1 MWFPGAVSGGPS
13 SSRATIRAIG
23 GQTVDTTRAP
33 DDGQRETAT
42 GTTGVPYDVAAVAAM
57 ADRVTAAVEAVVV
70 GQRASIRM
78 AVVALLCEGHV
89 LLDDVPGVGKTT
101 MARTLARA
109 IGGVFRRIQFTADLL
124 PSDVSG
130 IAFFDQK
137 LGDFRF
143 RPGPVFANVVLADE
157 INRATPRT
165 QSALLEAMQE
175 RTVTVEGEMLDLPRP
190 FLLIATQNP
199 IEQEGTFPLPEA
211 QIDRFLL
218 RVTLGYPSHADEDA
232 MLTRFRHGAEGAAG
246 SGRAEVVPVID
257 PGELSA
263 AIGATRR
270 VEVAPDI
277 LHYVSGLARATRT
290 HAAVDLGASPRAS
303 LALLHAAQ
311 AVAAMAG
318 RDVVLPDDVQAVAG
332 PVLAHRLVLSPGSR
346 LRDLSAE
353 RVLADVVRDVPVP
366 VEDDA
371 PPRTAGAISGQTG

>member
-1 MWFPGAVSGGPS
+1 M
-13 SSRATIRAIG
+13 
-23 GQTVDTTRAP
+23 DTAPAP
-33 DDGQRETAT
+33 DDGQRERTGAT
-42 GTTGVPYDVAAVAAM
+42 SDGGTYGVAAVAAM
-57 ADRVTAAVEAVVV
+57 ADRVTAAVEEVVI

-78 AVVALLCEGHV
+78 AVVALLCEGHI

-109 IGGVFRRIQFTADLL
+109 IGGVFRRIQFTPDLL

-175 RTVTVEGEMLDLPRP
+175 RTVTVEGEMLALPRP

-211 QIDRFLL
+211 QLDRFLL
-218 RVTLGYPSHADEDA
+218 RVTLGYPSHTDEDA
-232 MLTRFRHGAEGAAG
+232 MLARFRHGAEGVHGA
-246 SGRAEVVPVID
+246 GRAEPDAAIA
-257 PGELSA
+257 PGELA
-263 AIGATRR
+263 TAIAATRG
-270 VEVAPDI
+270 VGVTPDI

-318 RDVVLPDDVQAVAG
+318 RDLVLPDDVQAVAD

-346 LRDLSAE
+346 LRDLSAA
-353 RVLADVVRDVPVP
+353 RVIADVVRDVPVP
-366 VEDDA
+366 VEGDA
-371 PPRTAGAISGQTG
+371 PRWSAASGVGRAG